1 MGVKTTPNEWHLPAR
16 SVVLQSRGRPPQ
28 SSLPG
33 GHSGGRPSRAALRHR
48 LRARGQG
55 QRVPR
60 PLVQEGLRHS
70 YIQVGLKLFTV
81 LQGWSEWPQQKV
93 KWYQA
98 LSKCD
103 EDWVFH
109 LTEKPSL
116 IGSPDMLQTSIIKH
130 WYFGSIVNSKS
141 NTVCSTSIYFSYDS
155 RTGDPGNKGLWSEP
169 AAFGERAHFRV
180 GQSPAVLSIR
190 NLTKEDG
197 GVYTCRSDGLQP
209 RQPGYV

>member
-1 MGVKTTPNEWHLPAR
+1 MKIVNSLKVRQKGRGAEVASDDAEETQLTKLGQDLSKTFLNKDFAD
-16 SVVLQSRGRPPQ
+16 
-28 SSLPG
+28 
-33 GHSGGRPSRAALRHR
+33 
-48 LRARGQG
+48 
-55 QRVPR
+55 
-60 PLVQEGLRHS
+60 
-70 YIQVGLKLFTV
+70 IQVKCGKKLTWTLEIRRPGIIVKLFTV

-93 KWYQA
+93 KRYQA

-141 NTVCSTSIYFSYDS
+141 NTVCSTSKYFSYDS

-209 RQPGYV
+209 PQPGYV